1 MRRFILLA
9 IACAV
14 ATAGPTADGLAAQT
28 QECPPRTHTVAT
40 LQEHILG
47 IVEAEGPSDRI
58 AAIVIRAFA
67 RHPMPGCTVLRD
79 DIDRQQA
86 MEEMIHFIV
95 RQDDPSLEAYFFGG
109 LSSALLNP
117 GDAELS
123 IPLAAVAAAVEEFG
137 TGNASSFL
145 LRFAEDP
152 AVREY
157 LLGWARAAA
166 GPPGRPDWPAD
177 IVGVIFTYPSSRDE
191 ALRAELRAAPELI
204 QNPRARCLAE
214 RRSREDPPC
223 PDPGPP

>member
-1 MRRFILLA
+1 MCRLILLA
-9 IACAV
+9 IVSVSC
-14 ATAGPTADGLAAQT
+14 TAGFSAGSLAAQT
-28 QECPPRTHTVAT
+28 QECPPGTHTVAT

-58 AAIVIRAFA
+58 AAFVSRAFA
-67 RHPMPGCTVLRD
+67 RHPMPGCTFLRD

-95 RQDDPSLEAYFFGG
+95 RQDNPFLEAYFLRGIRG
-109 LSSALLNP
+109 ALLNP
-117 GDAELS
+117 GDAELR
-123 IPLAAVAAAVEEFG
+123 IPVGAVGAAVEEFG
-137 TGNASSFL
+137 SGAASYFL
-145 LRFAEDP
+145 LQFADDP

-157 LLGWARAAA
+157 LLGWARAAV
-166 GPPGRPDWPAD
+166 GPPGRPDWPAE
-177 IVGVIFTYPSSRDE
+177 IVEVLVRFPAPHED

-204 QNPRARCLAE
+204 QNPRARCLVE